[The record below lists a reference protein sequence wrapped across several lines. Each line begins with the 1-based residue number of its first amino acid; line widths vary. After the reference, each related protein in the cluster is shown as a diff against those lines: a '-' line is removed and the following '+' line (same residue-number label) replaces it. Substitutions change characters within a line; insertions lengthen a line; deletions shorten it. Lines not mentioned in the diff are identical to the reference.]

1 MGGKRTED
9 RIGFR
14 RLCTVKEIAAASQVG
29 VGTVH
34 RVLKD
39 QSVSSEKM
47 RRVIA
52 AITQLNSIAANAAL
66 TGTTDELLKSGT
78 SFAEYS

>member
-1 MGGKRTED
+1 MGGKHTED

-34 RVLKD
+34 RVLKA
-39 QSVSSEKM
+39 QSVSSGKM

-52 AITQLNSIAANAAL
+52 AIAQLNSIAVDAARA
-66 TGTTDELLKSGT
+66 GATDELQKSET
-78 SFAEYS
+78 SFQEHT

>member
-1 MGGKRTED
+1 MGGKHTAD

-34 RVLKD
+34 RVLKA
-39 QSVSSEKM
+39 QSVSEEKM

-52 AITQLNSIAANAAL
+52 AITHLNSIAANAARAE
-66 TGTTDELLKSGT
+66 TTNELLKSRT
-78 SFAEYS
+78 SFPDHS